1 MSHLEVAKD
10 YHTPPPAG
18 APYSVPV
25 IGSEQPGRSAV
36 YRHWRFRDGVLKT
49 LDPNVTNAHQMFENT
64 ANRQPNN
71 RCLGSRPYDPVTK
84 KFGKYEWMTYGEV
97 QKRRA
102 NFGAGIVQVN
112 KKAGV
117 LDQKYG
123 VGLWCQNRPEWQ
135 ITGKTQ
141 LQS

>member
-18 APYSVPV
+18 APYSVTV

-36 YRHWRFRDGVLKT
+36 YRHWRFRDGILKT

-117 LDQKYG
+117 LDQIYG